1 MPQIPEKYK
10 VRMTKFIERA
20 RRNRIGRLFLDKK
33 FMHYT
38 WIGIF
43 ISLLNIFLLWLL
55 IDIMGIPTV
64 ISSLLVVI
72 LTFVLRY
79 VLFDSFKIL

>member
-1 MPQIPEKYK
+1 MDLSRIKD
-10 VRMTKFIERA
+10 T
-20 RRNRIGRLFLDKK
+20 RIGQLFLNKK

-55 IDIMGIPTV
+55 IDIFRVSTV
-64 ISSLLVVI
+64 LSSILVVVG
-72 LTFVLRY
+72 TFILRY
-79 VLFDSFKIL
+79 VLFDFFKIL

>member
-1 MPQIPEKYK
+1 MDTEQPKQNYFK
-10 VRMTKFIERA
+10 
-20 RRNRIGRLFLDKK
+20 RLFLDKK
-33 FMHYT
+33 FAHYT

-55 IDIMGIPTV
+55 IDMFGIPTIVSSTLV
-64 ISSLLVVI
+64 IAG
-72 LTFVLRY
+72 TFILRY

>member
-1 MPQIPEKYK
+1 MDLNNKFLEGKIS
-10 VRMTKFIERA
+10 RIRTTK
-20 RRNRIGRLFLDKK
+20 IGRLFFDKK
-33 FMHYT
+33 FVHYT

-55 IDIMGIPTV
+55 IDIIGIPTV
-64 ISSLLVVI
+64 ISSALVVVI
-72 LTFVLRY
+72 TFVLRY